1 MKPLVLTPIFAAL
14 RLGLH
19 ALIVL
24 LSGFVIVRALFASG
38 MGEKR
43 VAIVA
48 LAVLFLITYVVGV
61 VKDPRHRADR
71 DVLVRIWLGL
81 LTIEWFALI
90 LVSSDAAYLVFALFF
105 LYIQLLPQKWGVI
118 SVAVSAMLAIIALI
132 RFLGFNTG
140 VVVGPTIGA
149 AVAIVLGLGSR
160 ALYHEA
166 EERGRLIDEL
176 LATRE
181 ELARHEREAGML
193 SERARLAREIHDTVA
208 QGLSSIQML
217 LHAAERA
224 DGERPGIEHIRLARE
239 TAALNLAE
247 SRRFIRELTPVALEE
262 QTLVGALQRLAASAN
277 HSEALETTSGDAA
290 PVRDVTFQVVGDVV
304 PLPMPVETALLRIAQ
319 GSLANIVQH
328 ASASRALLTLTYM
341 EDSVSLDVVDNGVGF
356 NGQAASSTV
365 HRSFGLVAMRE
376 RVDQLGGTFTFE
388 SQPGAGTAVA
398 VTFGVNH
405 DSSTV
410 GG

>member
-1 MKPLVLTPIFAAL
+1 MNPLVLTPIFSAL

-19 ALIVL
+19 ALIAL
-24 LSGFVIVRALFASG
+24 LSGFVIVRALFMSG
-38 MGEKR
+38 MHGQR
-43 VAIVA
+43 TAIIA
-48 LAVLFLITYVVGV
+48 LAILFLITYVAGV
-61 VKDPRHRADR
+61 VKDPKHRANR
-71 DVLVRIWLGL
+71 ELLVRVWLGL

-105 LYIQLLPQKWGVI
+105 LYIQLLPPKWGVI
-118 SVAVSAMLAIIALI
+118 SVAFSAILAIVALS

-149 AVAIVLGLGSR
+149 AVAVVLGLGSR

-181 ELARHEREAGML
+181 ELARHERETGVL

-247 SRRFIRELTPVALEE
+247 SRRFIRELTSVALEE

-277 HSEALETTSGDAA
+277 RSDALDATSGGSA
-290 PVRDVTFQVVGDVV
+290 PALNVTFQVVGDVV

-319 GSLANIVQH
+319 GSMANIIQH

-356 NGQAASSTV
+356 DEQAASSAT

-376 RVDQLGGTFTFE
+376 RVDQLDGTFTFE

-398 VTFGVNH
+398 VTFAV
-405 DSSTV
+405 D
-410 GG
+410 GGSGS

>member
-1 MKPLVLTPIFAAL
+1 MNPLVLTPIFGAL

-19 ALIVL
+19 ALIAL
-24 LSGFVIVRALFASG
+24 LSGFVIVRALFTPG
-38 MGEKR
+38 VHGER
-43 VAIVA
+43 GAIIA
-48 LAVLFLITYVVGV
+48 LAILFLITYAIGV
-61 VKDPRHRADR
+61 LNDPRHRDDR
-71 DVLVRIWLGL
+71 ELLVRAWLGL
-81 LTIEWFALI
+81 LTIEWFVLI
-90 LVSSDAAYLVFALFF
+90 LLSSDAAYLVFALFF
-105 LYIQLLPQKWGVI
+105 LYIQLLPPKWGVI
-118 SVAVSAMLAIIALI
+118 SVLFSAVLAIIALS

-181 ELARHEREAGML
+181 ELARHERKTGML

-224 DGERPGIEHIRLARE
+224 DGDRPGIEHIRLARE

-277 HSEALETTSGDAA
+277 RPNVLDATAGEPVPALE
-290 PVRDVTFQVVGDVV
+290 VTFQVVGEVV
-304 PLPMPVETALLRIAQ
+304 PLTMPVETALLRIAQ
-319 GSLANIVQH
+319 GSLANIIQH
-328 ASASRALLTLTYM
+328 ASASRASLTLTYM

-356 NGQAASSTV
+356 DEHAASSAA

-376 RVDQLGGTFTFE
+376 RVEQLGGTFAFE
-388 SQPGAGTAVA
+388 SQPGAGIAVA
-398 VTFGVNH
+398 VTFEV
-405 DSSTV
+405 D
-410 GG
+410 GGS

>member
-19 ALIVL
+19 ALIAL
-24 LSGFVIVRALFASG
+24 LSGFVILRAVFTPGTHA
-38 MGEKR
+38 ER
-43 VAIVA
+43 PVIIA

-71 DVLVRIWLGL
+71 DLLVRAWLGL

-90 LVSSDAAYLVFALFF
+90 LFSSDAAYIVFALFF
-105 LYIQLLPQKWGVI
+105 LYIQLLPTKWGVI
-118 SVAVSAMLAIIALI
+118 SVAISAMLAIIALI

-181 ELARHEREAGML
+181 ELARHERETGVL

-224 DGERPGIEHIRLARE
+224 DGERPGIDHIRLARE

-262 QTLVGALQRLAASAN
+262 QTLVGALHRLAASAN
-277 HSEALETTSGDAA
+277 RSEALGAAADHSTSA
-290 PVRDVTFQVVGDVV
+290 PALDVTFQVVGDVV
-304 PLPMPVETALLRIAQ
+304 PLTMPVETALLRIAQ
-319 GSLANIVQH
+319 GSLANIIQH
-328 ASASRALLTLTYM
+328 AAASRALLTLTYM

-356 NGQAASSTV
+356 DEQVASSAT

-388 SQPGAGTAVA
+388 SQQGAGTAVA
-398 VTFGVNH
+398 VTFAV
-405 DSSTV
+405 D
-410 GG
+410 GGSGS